1 MKTKIAAMSFGCI
14 AAIAAGLL
22 SSACKSTYSPAR
34 PDSEA
39 RRLERLGVT
48 ELHLDFGGKVTEGAA
63 RNVIGV
69 RSESLLLS
77 RRIDSRTYFVQ
88 DKRYGVTGEAGVFA
102 GADEELLRSSRE
114 VATHLGVPPSEVERA
129 VVLRVQGG
137 VAGPDGAGGK
147 LVVEETL
154 TENRLARLTRRIDGV
169 PVFSSRL
176 LLGLTRDQ
184 RIGFMELH
192 WPEIPPQTVI
202 EARRYAKLIQGGWK
216 APYLVGA
223 EVESVEA
230 GILHSPA
237 VGFVMDIQPVIR
249 VIYAPDESR
258 VAKKPVLYLNADGK
272 PVPLPRQFEKLPE
285 HARQTRQ
292 SEEDGKP

>member
-1 MKTKIAAMSFGCI
+1 MKAKIAATSFGCI
-14 AAIAAGLL
+14 AAGLL
-22 SSACKSTYSPAR
+22 LSACQSLPTAAR

-39 RRLERLGVT
+39 RRLEDLGVT
-48 ELHLDFGGKVTEGAA
+48 QLHLDFGGKVTEGAA
-63 RNVIGV
+63 RNVVGV
-69 RSESLLLS
+69 RSESLLFS
-77 RRIDSRTYFVQ
+77 RRNDSRTYFVQ
-88 DKRYGVTGEAGVFA
+88 DKRYGVTGKAGVFA
-102 GADEELLRSSRE
+102 GTDEELLRSSRE
-114 VATHLGVPPSEVERA
+114 VASHLGVPPSEVERA
-129 VVLRVQGG
+129 VVLRVQSG
-137 VAGPDGAGGK
+137 VAGRDGASGK
-147 LVVEETL
+147 LVVEEPR
-154 TENRLARLTRRIDGV
+154 TENRLARLTRRIEGV

-202 EARRYAKLIQGGWK
+202 EARRYAKMIQGGWK
-216 APYLVGA
+216 APNLVGA

-258 VAKKPVLYLNADGK
+258 FAKKPVLYLDADGK
-272 PVPLPRQFEKLPE
+272 PVPLPRQFEQLPE
-285 HARQTRQ
+285 HPRQTRQ
-292 SEEDGKP
+292 SEEGGKP